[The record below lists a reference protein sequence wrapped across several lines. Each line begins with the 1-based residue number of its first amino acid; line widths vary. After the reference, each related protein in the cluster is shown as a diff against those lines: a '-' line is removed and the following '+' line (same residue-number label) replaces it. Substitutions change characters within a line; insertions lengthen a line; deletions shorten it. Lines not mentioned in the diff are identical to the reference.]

1 MQMFVNCC
9 PLCLSWPNSIKLIV
23 LHIKL
28 RMLVC
33 LLPTK
38 AEHKHLGDY
47 LVVMAS
53 FMVSHIY
60 GSKLTLIPP
69 LTIYFVYK

>member
-1 MQMFVNCC
+1 
-9 PLCLSWPNSIKLIV
+9 
-23 LHIKL
+23 
-28 RMLVC
+28 MLVC

-53 FMVSHIY
+53 FMVPHIY

-69 LTIYFVYK
+69 LTIYFVYKL

>member
-1 MQMFVNCC
+1 M
-9 PLCLSWPNSIKLIV
+9 IKLIV

-28 RMLVC
+28 RLMVH

-38 AEHKHLGDY
+38 AEHKHLGDC

-53 FMVSHIY
+53 FMVPHIY
-60 GSKLTLIPP
+60 GSKLTLILP
-69 LTIYFVYK
+69 LSLSTFLPKKKNLNAEHVRAI